1 MINEYFDK
9 VYVLNLLKRD
19 SRMELMKKRLDFTEI
34 DHQVFN
40 AVDGSVMRKIWEAF
54 SEKNPIFGN
63 SNYLGCAI
71 SHLSIYQHAIEMGHE
86 KILIIEDD
94 DRIHRNA
101 NSQMELFSSQIPEW
115 DELLYLG
122 YIPLSDD
129 CSRWDY
135 NVCGN
140 NFISTN
146 VFVAKNLW
154 GLYGYGISKNLMK
167 EILEIYDKDFPMEL
181 DRFFVTTIQPRGKSY
196 GVTPQIFAAD
206 DGYSDNSRLQET
218 GMLQRSIDAR
228 FANLID
234 YV

>member
-1 MINEYFDK
+1 MINDYFDK

-19 SRMELMKKRLDFTEI
+19 SRMDLMKKRLDFTEI
-34 DHQVFN
+34 DYQIFN
-40 AVDGSVMRKIWEAF
+40 AVDGSVMKRIWESF
-54 SEKNPIFGN
+54 HKENPLFKN
-63 SNYLGCAI
+63 SSYLGCAI
-71 SHLSIYQHAIEMGHE
+71 SHLSIYRHALDMEYE
-86 KILIIEDD
+86 RILIIEDD

-101 NSQMELFSSQIPEW
+101 NFQMELFSSQIPRW
-115 DELLYLG
+115 DDLLYLG

-135 NVCGN
+135 NVCAN

-146 VFVAKNLW
+146 VFIAKNLW
-154 GLYGYGISKNLMK
+154 GLYGYGISKNLMT

-181 DRFFVTTIQPRGKSY
+181 DRFFVNHIQPRGKSY

-206 DGYSDNSRLQET
+206 DGYSDNSKIQET
-218 GMLQRSIDAR
+218 GMLQRSIDTR

-234 YV
+234 YI

>member
-54 SEKNPIFGN
+54 YEKNPIFRN
-63 SNYLGCAI
+63 PSYLGCAV
-71 SHLSIYQHAIEMGHE
+71 SHLSIYQHALENDYK

-94 DRIHRNA
+94 DRIHRDA
-101 NSQMELFSSQIPEW
+101 NLQMELFSSQIPEW
-115 DELLYLG
+115 EDLLYLG

-135 NVCGN
+135 NVCS
-140 NFISTN
+140 NFVAKN
-146 VFVAKNLW
+146 VFLAKNLW

-181 DRFFVTTIQPRGKSY
+181 DRFFVTHIQPRGKSF

-206 DGYSDNSRLQET
+206 DGYSDNSQIIET
-218 GMLQRSIDAR
+218 GMLQRSVDAR
-228 FANLID
+228 FANLTD
-234 YV
+234 YI

>member
-19 SRMELMKKRLDFTEI
+19 SRMELMKKRLDFAEI

-54 SEKNPIFGN
+54 YEKNPIFRN
-63 SNYLGCAI
+63 SSYLGCAI
-71 SHLSIYQHAIEMGHE
+71 SHLSIYQHAIEMGYE

-101 NSQMELFSSQIPEW
+101 NSQMRLFSSQIPDWE
-115 DELLYLG
+115 DLLYLG

-135 NVCGN
+135 NLCVE
-140 NFISTN
+140 NFITKN

-206 DGYSDNSRLQET
+206 DGYSDNSQITET
-218 GMLQRSIDAR
+218 GMLQRSIDTR
-228 FANLID
+228 FANLTD